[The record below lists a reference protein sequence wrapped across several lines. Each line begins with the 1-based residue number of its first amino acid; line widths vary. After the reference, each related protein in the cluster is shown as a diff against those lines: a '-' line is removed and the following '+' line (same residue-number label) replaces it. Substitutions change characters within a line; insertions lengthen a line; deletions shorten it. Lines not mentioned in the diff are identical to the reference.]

1 LINLKWKFAR
11 LRVKTRSNTSRLW
24 LRYLPSLSLIF
35 AVLLITHQNSLSV
48 IEAGKHHAHVI
59 NLSGQQRTLSQ
70 QILFVSERYYTNPN
84 TEDYA
89 KLTRHVNRFFQ
100 IHKKLSEESNISEE
114 LRTLYFGS
122 DTTQRLDADAR
133 KFMAKAL
140 IILTGAIDS
149 KKSIQAFTY
158 IKDFAPSIFLEKLDI
173 AVKYFEIAAQKD
185 VDNLQLIQNVSLLV
199 AACLLVLEIF
209 FIFLPAQR
217 SVTRSI
223 SKLERHKQSLRS
235 ARGAL
240 AAKNNELNQSYEKM
254 EHAALHDALTGLSN
268 RRYLEKELGERISKY
283 SKSKGMMAVFHIDL
297 DHFKIVNDTLGHAA
311 GDHILRKSADIFRAN
326 ARGSDFISRVG
337 GDEFVILTDHH
348 MTEEI
353 ATDIAERILAEFE
366 EPIIFKG
373 ESLSVGVSIGI
384 DVFRPQDKVGEN
396 CVSQI
401 LTHADVALYLAKE
414 NGRNRFEVFANEH
427 YQSFIKQG
435 AKKVK

>member
-1 LINLKWKFAR
+1 
-11 LRVKTRSNTSRLW
+11 
-24 LRYLPSLSLIF
+24 
-35 AVLLITHQNSLSV
+35 
-48 IEAGKHHAHVI
+48 
-59 NLSGQQRTLSQ
+59 
-70 QILFVSERYYTNPN
+70 
-84 TEDYA
+84 
-89 KLTRHVNRFFQ
+89 
-100 IHKKLSEESNISEE
+100 
-114 LRTLYFGS
+114 
-122 DTTQRLDADAR
+122 
-133 KFMAKAL
+133 M
-140 IILTGAIDS
+140 
-149 KKSIQAFTY
+149 
-158 IKDFAPSIFLEKLDI
+158 
-173 AVKYFEIAAQKD
+173 AAQKD

-297 DHFKIVNDTLGHAA
+297 DHFKIVN
-311 GDHILRKSADIFRAN
+311 ILRKSADIFRAN